1 MITEFVFC
9 CALPGAGKST
19 YIREHYDESY
29 VVVSADEI
37 KKTLPG
43 YDPNNP
49 EIVHEESVQLARKHI
64 FEMAGKHFD
73 EYKVVLDGG
82 GINNHYNISIIEK
95 VREFNPKAKITC
107 LFFDTPVEVC
117 IERISHR
124 ERKVPTEAIYQK
136 NQQLVK
142 CINRYKEMVD
152 EFVRIDYFTNKY
164 LLLDMDGTIAAYSKA
179 KVDEDGNVDFVNC
192 EQFKYSRPVSHVID
206 FVKSHFDMNNVFI
219 VTACPNSIAW
229 LEKEIWLDKYFPEVP
244 RVNRLFV
251 GNKDWKH
258 VFIKHLALRNK
269 WKMNEICVVDDYHD
283 TLAKCTA
290 IGVNAVHPSNIEVM
304 FNQKTY
310 QA

>member
-1 MITEFVFC
+1 MITEFIFC

-19 YIREHYDESY
+19 YIEKHYRGSHEI
-29 VVVSADEI
+29 VSADEI

-43 YDPNNP
+43 YTPQNP
-49 EIVHEESVQLARKHI
+49 EVVHEQSVQLARERI
-64 FEMAGKHFD
+64 FEMCRDSESH
-73 EYKVVLDGG
+73 KVVLDGG
-82 GINNHYNISIIEK
+82 GINNHYNVSIIETI
-95 VREFNPKAKITC
+95 RDINPGAEITC

-124 ERKVPTEAIYQK
+124 ERKVPIEAIYQK

-142 CINRYKEMVD
+142 CINRYREMVD

-164 LLLDMDGTIAAYSKA
+164 LILDMDGTIAAYSKA

-192 EQFKYSRPVSHVID
+192 EQFRYSQPVTHVIE
-206 FVKSHFDMNNVFI
+206 FVRKHFDMQNVFI

-229 LEKEIWLDKYFPEVP
+229 YEKLIWLDRHFPEIP
-244 RVNRLFV
+244 RTNRFFV

-269 WKMNEICVVDDYHD
+269 WKMNEICVVDDFHN
-283 TLAKCTA
+283 TLSKCTA
-290 IGVNAVHPSNIEVM
+290 IGVNAIHPSNIEVM